1 MRRAPHAPKARTP
14 LLRLIKEGEY
24 LIITDQAASRA
35 DMLDDALLV
44 YSGFP
49 QLLAYLASVP
59 DREPKQIR
67 PVTRMEIVEIWGDE
81 CPFEIR
87 DYRPGSSF
95 ERLPLH
101 EA

>member
-1 MRRAPHAPKARTP
+1 MRRAPNSTTVSTPTP
-14 LLRLIKEGEY
+14 LLIAMGEY
-24 LIITDQAASRA
+24 LIITDQAAA
-35 DMLDDALLV
+35 KAETFENALLV
-44 YSGFP
+44 YSRYDS
-49 QLLAYLASVP
+49 LLAYLENARH
-59 DREPKQIR
+59 REPRQIR
-67 PVTRMEIVEIWGDE
+67 QVTRMEIVEIWGDE